1 MITYEEARSLVF
13 KEAQILE
20 EEKVGLTE
28 AFRRVLAEDIIA
40 PHPLPSFNN
49 SAMDGYA
56 LKSEDTEDGKKVTL
70 TLISEE
76 AAGNF
81 QYLPVGKSQ
90 AAMIMTGAPVPP
102 GADAVIPRE
111 EVEEGPAQIVVS
123 RKVKQW
129 ENIRFQGEDVK
140 EGEKVLEKGTL
151 ITSPVVGLLAAL
163 GFSEVKVYRQPVVGV
178 LATGSELL
186 EIDQPLKPGFIRN
199 SNSYALRAQIASAG
213 ARFLDLGVVGDKLE
227 EMVATLEKALN
238 RCDVILTT
246 GGVSMGNYDLV
257 KEVFE
262 RIGARRVFWK
272 VAQKPAKP
280 LAFYVRE
287 DATRKNYLFGLP
299 GNPGAV
305 AISFEEY
312 VRPFLKLLMGQKDYL
327 PAEVEAK
334 MKHEVKKKKG
344 RLNFLRV
351 KLSYQNGEY
360 WAESV
365 GLQGSGVLKTL
376 TQANGLALI
385 PAEVDFVPAGEK
397 VRVHLVEW

>member
-1 MITYEEARSLVF
+1 MITYEKAREMVFREARV
-13 KEAQILE
+13 LE
-20 EEKVGLTE
+20 RVRVALTE
-28 AFRRVLAEDIIA
+28 AFGRVLSQDVIA
-40 PHPLPSFNN
+40 PHSLPSFNN

-56 LKSEDTEDGKKVTL
+56 LRSEDTEDGRKVVL

-81 QYLPVGKSQ
+81 QHLPVGRGQ
-90 AAMIMTGAPVPP
+90 AATIMTGAPIPP

-111 EVEEGPAQIVVS
+111 EVEEGVPQIVVS
-123 RKVKQW
+123 RKVRQW
-129 ENIRFQGEDVK
+129 ENVRFQGEDVK
-140 EGEKVLEKGTL
+140 EGEAVLERGTL

-163 GFSEVKVYRQPVVGV
+163 GISQVEVYRQPVVGV

-186 EIDQPLKPGFIRN
+186 EVDQPLKPGFIRN
-199 SNSYALRAQIASAG
+199 SNSYALQAQIASAK
-213 ARFLDLGVVGDKLE
+213 AIFVNLGVVGDKLE
-227 EMVATLEKALN
+227 EMVATLKRALSQ
-238 RCDVILTT
+238 CDVILTT

-257 KEVFE
+257 KEAFE
-262 RIGARRVFWK
+262 KLGARRVFWK

-287 DATRKNYLFGLP
+287 EGEDKRYLFGLP

-312 VRPFLKLLMGQKDYL
+312 VRPFLKLLSGRSDYQ
-327 PAEVEAK
+327 PVEVEAK

-351 KLSYQNGEY
+351 KLTYQDGEY
-360 WAESV
+360 LAESV

-376 TQANGLALI
+376 TRANGLALI
-385 PAEVDFVPAGEK
+385 PAEVEFVSAGEK